1 MEQFEMTPNS
11 EVKLMVSISSAAIV
25 GSNVSINDKIIKKS
39 IAYKF
44 TTKLGNSNDLKDKI
58 LTSFSNFSTHDGNA
72 ESIINTTKVIY
83 TMRDSGNVKQYEGT
97 LIKISDDA
105 YTIYLA
111 LELI

>member
-1 MEQFEMTPNS
+1 MEQFKMTPNS
-11 EVKLMVSISSAAIV
+11 AVKLTVSISSAAIV

-44 TTKLGNSNDLKDKI
+44 TTQLGNSEDLRGKF
-58 LTSFSNFSTHDGNA
+58 LTSFSNFSTHKERSNKISDG
-72 ESIINTTKVIY
+72 TKVIY
-83 TMRDSGNVKQYEGT
+83 TMRDAEKTEKYEGT
-97 LIKISDDA
+97 LIKIADDA